1 MTARVREVLVVEDDD
16 AHAELIERA
25 FEDVQGLCIARA
37 SSLREARER
46 LLERPPAVVI
56 TDLRLPDGDGAEL
69 IGDPGTA
76 ICPVIV
82 MTSFGD
88 QTIAVDA
95 MRHGA
100 LDYVVKSDLTFA
112 EMPRIAERALR
123 EWSHLIERRRAE
135 EALRRSEEQFRSLIE
150 NALDLIALVEPD
162 GRLRYVSPSLMRIL
176 GWSPAQVEG
185 RSVLELAHPEERERL
200 QELLEDAVS
209 GPGQPRFSVLRVP
222 DSKGDWRSLEVVASL
237 ARGAEARAVVVNARD
252 ITERLRA
259 DAARAELADQ
269 LRQAQKLETLG
280 TLAGGIAHDFNNILQ
295 ALMGCTE
302 LAQASIPAQAPAR
315 RYLDRSLEV
324 ARRGR
329 DLVRQILQFS
339 RQETHH
345 LEPVELQSVVAEVTR
360 LLRATLPPGIE
371 LREGGRLPG
380 RVLGDASQLHQV
392 LVNLA
397 TNARQAMGARGGVLE
412 IGIERHVLGPGQA
425 GPATLPAGGYLAIC
439 VSDTGPGILS
449 EIRERIFE
457 PFFTTKAVGAGTGLG
472 LSVAHGIVKSHG
484 GAIVCE
490 SEVGRGTRF
499 RVFLPESGHV
509 AAAAGER
516 AQQAAATRAR
526 LLLVDDDESVLFV
539 GRSVLESIGHQVA
552 ALASGPEALEL
563 FAGDPA
569 AFDGAILDEVM
580 PRMTGS
586 QLAVELRRLR
596 PGLPVIIASGHGQP
610 PAASFLEGGSV
621 RFLGKPFEARE
632 LAEAVELLLRGGA
645 GAPPIPG

>member
-1 MTARVREVLVVEDDD
+1 MSGRVREVLVVEDDD
-16 AHAELIERA
+16 SHAELIERA
-25 FEDVQGLCIARA
+25 FEDVRELRIARA
-37 SSLREARER
+37 CSLREARR
-46 LLERPPAVVI
+46 LLLERPPAVVI

-76 ICPVIV
+76 TCPVIV

-88 QTIAVDA
+88 QTIAVEA
-95 MRHGA
+95 MRQGA
-100 LDYVVKSDLTFA
+100 LDYVVKSDVTFA

-123 EWSHLIERRRAE
+123 GWSHVTERRRAE

-162 GRLRYVSPSLMRIL
+162 GRVRYVSPSLSRIL

-185 RSVLELAHPEERERL
+185 RFVTELAHPEERQRL
-200 QELLEDAVS
+200 AELLAGAVS
-209 GPGQPRFSVLRVP
+209 EPGQPRFSVLRVP
-222 DSKGDWRSLEVVASL
+222 DSKGDWRSLEIVASL
-237 ARGAEARAVVVNARD
+237 ARGAEAPAVVVNARD
-252 ITERLRA
+252 ISERLRA

-302 LAQASIPAQAPAR
+302 LAQANVPAQAPAR

-339 RQETHH
+339 RQETRH
-345 LEPVELQSVVAEVTR
+345 LEPVELQSVVSEVAR
-360 LLRATLPPGIE
+360 LLRATLPPSIE
-371 LREGGRLPG
+371 IRDGGRLPG

-397 TNARQAMGARGGVLE
+397 TNAQQAMGTKGGILE
-412 IGIERHVLGPGQA
+412 IAIERHALGPGQP
-425 GPATLPAGGYLAIC
+425 GPATLPAGSYLTIC
-439 VSDTGPGILS
+439 VSDTGPGIAP

-457 PFFTTKAVGAGTGLG
+457 PFFTTKAVGSGTGLG

-499 RVFLPESGHV
+499 RVFLPESGR
-509 AAAAGER
+509 AAAAAAER
-516 AQQAAATRAR
+516 AQEAASTSAR

-563 FAGDPA
+563 FARDPA
-569 AFDGAILDEVM
+569 RFDGAILDEVM

-596 PGLPVIIASGHGQP
+596 PGLPVIIASGHGP
-610 PAASFLEGGSV
+610 PAAPAFADGSV
-621 RFLGKPFEARE
+621 RYLGKPFEARE
-632 LAEAVELLLRGGA
+632 LAEAVESLLRSRPPA
-645 GAPPIPG
+645 EPIPG